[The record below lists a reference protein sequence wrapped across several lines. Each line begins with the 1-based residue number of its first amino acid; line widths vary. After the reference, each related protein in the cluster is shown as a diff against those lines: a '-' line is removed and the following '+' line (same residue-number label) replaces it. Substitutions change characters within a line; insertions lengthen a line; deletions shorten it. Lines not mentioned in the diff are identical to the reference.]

1 MSARSLS
8 KCRLDELIIYNKET
22 ELSSQENWPSVSV
35 SVTFFGEKICYKSQE
50 LSILNFFHS
59 GNKKQKIC
67 SIELKK

>member
-50 LSILNFFHS
+50 LSILHFHS
-59 GNKKQKIC
+59 ENKKQKIC
-67 SIELKK
+67 SALN